1 MKILF
6 SVQRYGEE
14 VAGGSEAACRSV
26 AEHLAARGHHVEVVT
41 SCAKSYVDW
50 ADHFPEG
57 ESQLNGVT
65 VHRLRVRAPRS
76 AEQFGP
82 LHGRVLGNPN
92 VPLLVQR
99 DWLRV
104 EGPDLP
110 GLVPWLHANAAR
122 FDVAN
127 FFTYLYPTTGFGLRV
142 AAAYCPTI
150 LHPTAHDEP
159 MMALRVFDA
168 VVRAA
173 DAIVCLTD
181 EELQLVRRRF
191 RYEPLAEVIGI
202 GLDAHPR
209 GDGARFRAKYGLA
222 DRPYLVL
229 VGRIDSGKGSDEAY
243 RYFVEYQR
251 RFGGTTALV
260 VVGEPVMK
268 LEAHPDVVT
277 TGFVDEQTKVDALA
291 GAMALVQPSYFE
303 SFSLALCE
311 AWACRVPAIVQ
322 GRCEVL
328 AGQSKRSGGGIPY
341 RSFAEFAAAV
351 TRLRQDPTL
360 RADMGEAGR
369 QYVLDNYQ
377 WDVVIE
383 RWERFASRV
392 VARRRAGIDVS
403 SSGHPPL
410 GHDV

>member
-6 SVQRYGEE
+6 CVQRYGEE
-14 VAGGSEAACRSV
+14 VAGGSEAACRQV
-26 AEHLAARGHHVEVVT
+26 AEALAARGHHVEVVT

-50 ADHFPEG
+50 ADHFAEG
-57 ESQLNGVT
+57 ASQLNGVT
-65 VHRLRVRAPRS
+65 VHRLRVRAPRTP
-76 AEQFGP
+76 EQFGP
-82 LHGRVLGNPN
+82 LHGRVLGRPN
-92 VPLLVQR
+92 VPLFVQR

-110 GLVPWLHANAAR
+110 GLGPWLHENARR

-127 FFTYLYPTTGFGLRV
+127 FFTYLYPTTGFGLGI
-142 AAAYCPTI
+142 ASAYCPTI

-159 MMALRVFDA
+159 MMALRVFDS

-173 DAIVCLTD
+173 DGIVCLTD

-202 GLDAHPR
+202 GVDAHPR
-209 GDGARFRAKYGLA
+209 GDGARFRALYGLG

-229 VGRIDSGKGSDEAY
+229 VGRIDSGKGSDEAH

-251 RFGGTTALV
+251 RFGGPTALV
-260 VVGEPVMK
+260 VVGEPVMA
-268 LEAHPDVVT
+268 LEPHPDVII
-277 TGFVDEQTKVDALA
+277 TGFVDEQTKVDALV

-311 AWACRVPAIVQ
+311 GWSCRLPAVVQ

-328 AGQSKRSGGGIPY
+328 VGQSTRAGGGIPY
-341 RSFAEFAAAV
+341 RSFAEFAATV
-351 TRLRQDPTL
+351 TRLRMDPAL

-369 QYVLDNYQ
+369 QYVLANYE
-377 WDVVIE
+377 WDSVLE
-383 RWERFASRV
+383 RYERFVSRV
-392 VARRRAGIDVS
+392 VQTRRVS
-403 SSGHPPL
+403 DRFRSSADRHNGL
-410 GHDV
+410 

>member
-6 SVQRYGEE
+6 SVQRYGEG

-26 AEHLAARGHHVEVVT
+26 AEHLASRGHHVEVIT
-41 SCAKSYVDW
+41 SCAHSYVDW

-57 ESQLNGVT
+57 TSELNGVI
-65 VHRLRVRAPRS
+65 VHRLPVRQRRTP
-76 AEQFGP
+76 EQFGP
-82 LHGRVLGNPN
+82 LHGRVLGRANT
-92 VPLLVQR
+92 PLFVQR

-159 MMALRVFDA
+159 MMDLRVFDS

-173 DAIVCLTD
+173 DGIVCLTE
-181 EELQLVRRRF
+181 EELALVRRRF
-191 RYEPLAEVIGI
+191 RYDPVAEVIGI
-202 GLDAHPR
+202 GLDVHPV
-209 GDGARFRAKYGLA
+209 ALASRFREQHDLGEL
-222 DRPYLVL
+222 PYLIV
-229 VGRIDSGKGSDEAY
+229 VGRIDPGKGSDEAY

-251 RFGGTTALV
+251 RFGHTTKLV
-260 VVGEPVMK
+260 VLGEPVLK
-268 LEAHPDVVT
+268 LEPHPDVII
-277 TGFVDEQTKVDALA
+277 TGFVDEQTKLDAIA
-291 GAMALVQPSYFE
+291 GATALVQPSYFE

-311 AWACRVPAIVQ
+311 GWVCRRPALVQ

-328 AGQSKRSGGGIPY
+328 VGQCERSGGGVPY
-341 RSFAEFAAAV
+341 RSFAEFAAGV
-351 TRLRQDPTL
+351 DRLRSDFDL
-360 RADMGEAGR
+360 AARMGEAGR

-383 RWERFASRV
+383 RWERFASKV
-392 VARRRAGIDVS
+392 IARRRA
-403 SSGHPPL
+403 PR
-410 GHDV
+410 

>member
-6 SVQRYGEE
+6 SVQRYGHG
-14 VAGGSEAACRSV
+14 VAGGSEAACRQV
-26 AEHLAARGHHVEVVT
+26 AEALAARGHAVEVVT

-57 ESQLNGVT
+57 TSELNGVT
-65 VHRLRVRAPRS
+65 LHRLRVRAPRS

-82 LHGRVLGNPN
+82 LHGRVLGNPRT
-92 VPLLVQR
+92 PLFVQR

-110 GLVPWLHANAAR
+110 QLGPWLHEHARR

-127 FFTYLYPTTGFGLRV
+127 FFTYLYPTTGFGLPI

-159 MMALRVFDA
+159 MMALRVFDR

-173 DAIVCLTD
+173 DGIVCLTD

-202 GLDAHPR
+202 GLEVHPVAL
-209 GDGARFRAKYGLA
+209 GSRFRERFGLGEL
-222 DRPYLVL
+222 PYVIV
-229 VGRIDSGKGSDEAY
+229 VGRIDPGKGSDEAY

-251 RFGGTTALV
+251 RFGRETKLV
-260 VVGEPVMK
+260 VLGEPVIT
-268 LEAHPDVVT
+268 LEPHPDVIM
-277 TGFVDEQTKVDALA
+277 TGFVDEQTKLDAIV
-291 GAMALVQPSYFE
+291 GATALIQPSYFE

-311 AWACRVPAIVQ
+311 AWVCRRPALVQ

-328 AGQSKRSGGGIPY
+328 VGQSARSGGAIPY
-341 RSFAEFAAAV
+341 RSFAEFAAALDLV
-351 TRLRQDPTL
+351 RSDFDLSAR
-360 RADMGEAGR
+360 MGEAGR
-369 QYVLDNYQ
+369 QYVVDNYQ
-377 WDVVIE
+377 WTSVLD
-383 RWERFASRV
+383 RYERFASRV
-392 VARRRAGIDVS
+392 IDARRRADRLRGN
-403 SSGHPPL
+403 GQF
-410 GHDV
+410 G